1 VLLVDENNKIVA
13 EAPLRGVKGGLDSLG
28 LVSCK

>member
-1 VLLVDENNKIVA
+1 VLLIDENNKIAA

-28 LVSCK
+28 LLNCK